1 MCACTLNEIAEAI
14 AKATPQIQE
23 GICADIKNGVG
34 AKGGAGSGESFTV
47 IGCLYECPDMENYYP
62 GVKHD
67 FKTKTEVWYDIGDGT
82 PLEADI
88 NDLRK
93 RCLNAFESYLASIGD
108 PEISIKTA
116 FAISI
121 ESDDAAQNAV
131 FVLAAVGDAPGLLI
145 CDMPMTQAAISH
157 VLSELNPSLEA
168 YRHEGYL
175 FGEPKVA
182 DSDFAIIANAI
193 TGARAGIEVAIRG
206 DLSRA
211 IKSLHGDGPIVV
223 LARLYEPSSEGYA
236 DTKTE
241 MYFVIGREV
250 EDEKHAT
257 TLQGLRER
265 CDAAVEEFHKD
276 VLNRHVESAYL
287 TSIWAGPIE
296 KAALVFAGVGSMCYI
311 DAMPRTNNELD
322 GILMTIGAN
331 VSPTYSGLEF
341 GNIFGWPM
349 EEPEED

>member
-1 MCACTLNEIAEAI
+1 MCARTLNTIAETI
-14 AKATPQIQE
+14 NEATPQIWE
-23 GICADIKNGVG
+23 GIRADIEN
-34 AKGGAGSGESFTV
+34 GGAASGESFTV
-47 IGCLYECPDMENYYP
+47 IGRLYECPDMENYYP
-62 GVKHD
+62 GVKHG
-67 FKTKTEVWYDIGDGT
+67 FKIKTEVRYDIGEGISF
-82 PLEADI
+82 EANI

-131 FVLAAVGDAPGLLI
+131 FVLAAVGNISNPVI
-145 CDMPMTQAAISH
+145 CDMPMTQVAISH
-157 VLSELNPSLEA
+157 ILSELDPSLGV
-168 YRHEGYL
+168 YRHDGYL
-175 FGEPKVA
+175 FGESKVA
-182 DSDFAIIANAI
+182 DSDFAMITNAI

-241 MYFVIGREV
+241 MLFVIGGEV
-250 EDEKHAT
+250 DDEKLAT
-257 TLQGLRER
+257 TLQELRKR

-276 VLNRHVESAYL
+276 VSNRHVESAYL

-331 VSPTYSGLEF
+331 ASPTYSGLEF
-341 GNIFGWPM
+341 GNIFGRPM